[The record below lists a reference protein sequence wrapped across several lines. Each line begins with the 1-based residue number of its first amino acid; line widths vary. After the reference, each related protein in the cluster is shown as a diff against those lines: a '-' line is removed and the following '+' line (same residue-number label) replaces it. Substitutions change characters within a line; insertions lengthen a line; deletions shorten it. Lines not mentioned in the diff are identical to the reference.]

1 MHVMTGLIMSDDS
14 IRFYQEWQQ
23 QFEQQLLEIEAI
35 AELKAK
41 LLSNRQDMEREMK
54 DERSIRKTNTPF

>member
-1 MHVMTGLIMSDDS
+1 MEDDS

-23 QFEQQLLEIEAI
+23 QFEQELLNLEAI

-41 LLSNRQDMEREMK
+41 LLYNRLDMEREMNR
-54 DERSIRKTNTPF
+54 ERLQEAE